1 MINKINKISI
11 FMFGL
16 CSIMFMGITN
26 VHASNLIQTPVD
38 NVYYTRRGGDQNY
51 VSAQYKTYSM
61 DGKNVYCIEPGVEI
75 TTDLYEES
83 EGWVNSPYS
92 SEINKL
98 IQLYGY
104 YGYEY
109 PGHNTMR
116 YRMAAQ
122 ALIWETVGNQIIEF
136 WTEQYGYGN
145 YIDIEY
151 EKNEIK
157 NLVNDHYKTPVFDSS
172 MKKGII
178 GQPVY
183 FYDSTNLLSNFEVY
197 NSDESNVEINNE
209 ILKVVP
215 NKVGETSIILKR
227 KSYTSNPTQIFVG
240 LDAKSQK
247 MAYFGLS
254 DPIISVVKVNAL
266 GGKVEIQKL
275 DSKTLLNKAQGN
287 ATLKGAVY
295 GVFKMDGTKIAELIT
310 DSNGYA
316 KSDYLSSV
324 GKLYIQEL
332 KASEGYKL
340 DPNKYEIEISENN
353 LEPSIQVKEEIIEG
367 KIKIS
372 KYDSETNSCKAQ
384 GEASLI
390 GAKYQVVNSNG
401 EVVDTLTIGEDCIA
415 VSKNLPYGNYK
426 IVEIDSSKGYLIDN
440 NSYNVF
446 INSETTFNVIS
457 KEDVIKGKIKISKY
471 DSENNS
477 CKAQGSATLKG
488 AIYEI
493 FDIKGNLVD
502 ILTIGEDCTAVSKN
516 LPYGNYKIKEKDSSK
531 GYLLDVII
539 YNANITE
546 NKIIDIVSKED
557 VIKNRISILKQY
569 DYVDSTTQFLNAEA
583 NVTFEIYYENGT
595 KYGTITTDENGY
607 ALVDLPYGT
616 WKFHQLNTKD
626 GYEKIY
632 DFYITVDENS
642 KREQYY
648 NILNN
653 KLSAYLKVIKID
665 SETGNVIAIKNTT
678 FKIFNTDTNKYVTQ
692 YVSGKMLDKFYTDE
706 NGIMMT
712 YLKLEAGN
720 YKLIEIDSPNGY
732 LIDSNGLDFT
742 IGENTKY
749 DYTDYGTIVTLYY
762 KNKSIKGKI
771 EIWKNGELFGI
782 DNNLFNYNR
791 RIVLE
796 GIVYNIYA
804 DEDIK
809 SSDGTIIYYQK
820 NDLVGTITTDENGYA
835 VSDELPLGKYR
846 VVEVKANADYQI
858 DNTEYFVELMEID
871 NRTSIVYS
879 SLKMTNI
886 LKKGKVEITK
896 KDLITGDVIANT
908 ILEIYN
914 DKDEL
919 IYTGT
924 TNEEG
929 KIIIDN
935 LKIGKYYILEKKAS
949 TGYIITTEKV
959 DFEIKDNGEIVKAEI
974 QNKPIFGGIEITKVD
989 ISTGEVLPNT
999 LIEVY
1004 NDRDE
1009 LIFSGI
1015 TDENGKIL
1023 IENLRYGKYYFVE
1036 KLAPEGYQINNEK
1049 MWFEIFED
1057 GKIVKSELSDEKII
1071 VEVPNTLKNDYMSF
1085 IMTGISVLGIGVIT
1099 YGTIKKRKFNKK

>member
-1 MINKINKISI
+1 M
-11 FMFGL
+11 
-16 CSIMFMGITN
+16 
-26 VHASNLIQTPVD
+26 
-38 NVYYTRRGGDQNY
+38 
-51 VSAQYKTYSM
+51 
-61 DGKNVYCIEPGVEI
+61 
-75 TTDLYEES
+75 
-83 EGWVNSPYS
+83 
-92 SEINKL
+92 
-98 IQLYGY
+98 
-104 YGYEY
+104 
-109 PGHNTMR
+109 
-116 YRMAAQ
+116 
-122 ALIWETVGNQIIEF
+122 
-136 WTEQYGYGN
+136 
-145 YIDIEY
+145 
-151 EKNEIK
+151 
-157 NLVNDHYKTPVFDSS
+157 
-172 MKKGII
+172 
-178 GQPVY
+178 
-183 FYDSTNLLSNFEVY
+183 
-197 NSDESNVEINNE
+197 
-209 ILKVVP
+209 
-215 NKVGETSIILKR
+215 
-227 KSYTSNPTQIFVG
+227 
-240 LDAKSQK
+240 
-247 MAYFGLS
+247 
-254 DPIISVVKVNAL
+254 
-266 GGKVEIQKL
+266 
-275 DSKTLLNKAQGN
+275 
-287 ATLKGAVY
+287 
-295 GVFKMDGTKIAELIT
+295 
-310 DSNGYA
+310 
-316 KSDYLSSV
+316 
-324 GKLYIQEL
+324 
-332 KASEGYKL
+332 
-340 DPNKYEIEISENN
+340 
-353 LEPSIQVKEEIIEG
+353 
-367 KIKIS
+367 
-372 KYDSETNSCKAQ
+372 
-384 GEASLI
+384 
-390 GAKYQVVNSNG
+390 
-401 EVVDTLTIGEDCIA
+401 
-415 VSKNLPYGNYK
+415 
-426 IVEIDSSKGYLIDN
+426 
-440 NSYNVF
+440 
-446 INSETTFNVIS
+446 
-457 KEDVIKGKIKISKY
+457 
-471 DSENNS
+471 
-477 CKAQGSATLKG
+477 
-488 AIYEI
+488 
-493 FDIKGNLVD
+493 
-502 ILTIGEDCTAVSKN
+502 
-516 LPYGNYKIKEKDSSK
+516 
-531 GYLLDVII
+531 
-539 YNANITE
+539 
-546 NKIIDIVSKED
+546 
-557 VIKNRISILKQY
+557 
-569 DYVDSTTQFLNAEA
+569 
-583 NVTFEIYYENGT
+583 
-595 KYGTITTDENGY
+595 
-607 ALVDLPYGT
+607 PYGT

-782 DNNLFNYNR
+782 DSNLFNYNR

-809 SSDGTIIYYQK
+809 SSDGTIIYYRK

-846 VVEVKANADYQI
+846 VVEVKTNADYQI
-858 DNTEYFVELMEID
+858 DNTEYFVELTEID

-959 DFEIKDNGEIVKAEI
+959 YFEIKDNGEIVKAEI
-974 QNKPIFGGIEITKVD
+974 QNKPILGGIEITKVD